1 MSPFYFISPCHFHFK
16 LLHTV
21 SFTFRQW
28 YLHINIYSYNSFLSK
43 TICSSITQNSYMS
56 QSYNVFTFSHNL
68 WWAKGSSYRISWCL
82 LVLPF
87 PIIMPTMIHYILLLW
102 IFDCLPPILMPTMW
116 HITTAD
122 AALFL
127 LCFDGGRQQ
136 TTHFQVHYCQPLDWS
151 MEQNL
156 QHHQHHLLLFFKSKD
171 SSKN

>member
-28 YLHINIYSYNSFLSK
+28 YLHINIYSYNGFLSK
-43 TICSSITQNSYMS
+43 TICSSITQNTYMS
-56 QSYNVFTFSHNL
+56 QSLHYYNVFTFSHNL
-68 WWAKGSSYRISWCL
+68 WWAKGSSYRISWWL

-87 PIIMPTMIHYILLLW
+87 PIIMPTMIHYILLLL
-102 IFDCLPPILMPTMW
+102 IFDCLPPILMPAMW

-156 QHHQHHLLLFFKSKD
+156 QHHQHHLLFLFLIKR
-171 SSKN
+171 

>member
-56 QSYNVFTFSHNL
+56 QSLHYYNVFTFSHNL
-68 WWAKGSSYRISWCL
+68 WWAKGSSYRICWWL

-87 PIIMPTMIHYILLLW
+87 PIIMPTMIHYILLLL
-102 IFDCLPPILMPTMW
+102 IFDCLPPILMPAMW

-122 AALFL
+122 AVAFL

-156 QHHQHHLLLFFKSKD
+156 QHHQHHLLLF
-171 SSKN
+171 